1 MAAHVEGGHL
11 DVLEAAL
18 AGASNPTRMA
28 KMAGRTNSS
37 GDWCRG
43 SRLNRRGVMKANS
56 HRRARSL
63 SCFTERAAP
72 AGPARAL
79 AWGRR
84 RGRRFVESRSFHRP
98 AAQWVEYK

>member
-1 MAAHVEGGHL
+1 MAAHVGGGHL

-18 AGASNPTRMA
+18 AGASNPARMA
-28 KMAGRTNSS
+28 RMAGRTEPS
-37 GDWCRG
+37 GEWWRAR
-43 SRLNRRGVMKANS
+43 RLDRRGVMKANS

-84 RGRRFVESRSFHRP
+84 RRRRFVESRSFHRP